1 MNIKLYSSAALSAVI
16 LFFITCVFTCPII
29 SFIALIPFLYSLSR
43 STGLFSYIKISSLFF
58 AIYYFLSFSFLLK
71 LSELIY
77 LPEVIG
83 TIVSFL
89 ATAITALLT
98 AAIHMLPTIVMYR
111 FSKHRIFDAICYA
124 AMFTLGEFFVGL
136 MLPVGVPIVTV
147 SLSLVGLTPFLQS
160 ASLLGSLFLT
170 LITVIINALFVSILS
185 SRLISMKSLTSA
197 VLIILI
203 FLFNTIFGVIRIN
216 SYKSF
221 GESLNVSVAQINKS
235 GLAKWSHQS
244 SSPLSDYKTL
254 IEGIKNADMIF
265 LPETAI
271 TYSLGDSQVTG
282 DINEALK
289 STGAEIVSGIF
300 YHEDNRSYNA
310 YCSFTDDKTAV
321 YLKRILV
328 PFGEFSLFGD
338 KLFDG
343 TDSLSS
349 AQSISP
355 LYAENATIAA
365 AICIESI
372 YPKVI
377 RKQVKQGGE
386 IIAVPTNDS
395 WFPGTHLQR
404 LHLKHSVLRSV
415 ENSRYL
421 VRSANSGISAVI
433 SPFGEKLAEIPEGQS
448 GVISAQILKLN
459 RKTPYTVLGNT
470 WILILVALFLY
481 IAFFNLKQTG
491 RIRLFK
497 LDF

>member
-1 MNIKLYSSAALSAVI
+1 MNIKLYFSAVLSAVI
-16 LFFITCVFTCPII
+16 LFFITCVFTLPII
-29 SFIALIPFLYSLSR
+29 SFIALIPFLYSLNK
-43 STGLFSYIKISSLFF
+43 STGLFSFIKISSLFF
-58 AIYYFLSFSFLLK
+58 FVYYFLSFSFLLK
-71 LSELIY
+71 LSELID

-83 TIVSFL
+83 AIASFL

-98 AAIHMLPTIVMYR
+98 AAIHMLPTVVMYR
-111 FSKHRIFDAICYA
+111 FSKHRIFDGICYSA
-124 AMFTLGEFFVGL
+124 LFTLGEFFVGL

-147 SLSLVGLTPFLQS
+147 SLSLVGFTPFLQS

-185 SRLISMKSLTSA
+185 TRFISMKSLTSA

-203 FLFNTIFGVIRIN
+203 FFANTLFGVIRIN
-216 SYKSF
+216 LCEPF
-221 GESLNVSVAQINKS
+221 GESLNVSVLQVDKA
-235 GLAKWSHQS
+235 GLAKWSHKS
-244 SSPLSDYKTL
+244 SSPLSDYKAL
-254 IEGIKNADMIF
+254 IDSIKNSDMIF

-271 TYSLGDSQVTG
+271 TYSLDDSQVIS
-282 DINEALK
+282 DINAALQ

-300 YHEDNRSYNA
+300 YDEDNRSYNA
-310 YCSFTDDKTAV
+310 YCAFTGDKTAV

-349 AQSISP
+349 AEKISP
-355 LYAENATIAA
+355 LYAKNATVAT

-415 ENSRYL
+415 ENFRYL

-433 SPFGEKLAEIPEGQS
+433 SPFGKKLAEIPESES
-448 GVISAQILKLN
+448 GVINAQILKIN
-459 RKTPYTVLGNT
+459 RKTPYTVFGNT
-470 WILILVALFLY
+470 WILVPIILFLY
-481 IAFFNLKQTG
+481 IAFFDLKQTG